1 MDDNELD
8 FLNENDDAKEKDLQD
23 SDSYDFDTF
32 SQICKIKVIG
42 VGGGG
47 NNAINRMIE
56 SGLQGVEFWAANTD
70 MQVLI
75 TSKTKNR
82 LNLGKNITKGLGAGA
97 NPEIGKRAAEESED
111 KIKEILKG
119 SDMVFLAAGMGGGT
133 GTGATPI
140 FAKLARE
147 MGILTIGIVTRPFT
161 FEGKSRNAH
170 ATEGIEELKKYVDS
184 LIIVS
189 NDKLLSMNGA
199 IPMKDSFKL
208 ADDVLRQSVQC
219 ITDLVAVPATIN
231 LDFADVKTVMS
242 NKGTAMIGFGVGK
255 GPKKATEAA
264 NKAISS
270 PLLESSFLGAR
281 NAIINITGGSSVTL
295 FDATDAVEIIRQA
308 SGTDLNTIFG
318 FSINEALDDEMIVTV
333 IATDFDEEILKNR
346 ASFMNFKRP
355 EIVQEKLD
363 LDTPTPTAEEK
374 GDDYTPFFMR
384 NDEED

>member
-8 FLNENDDAKEKDLQD
+8 FLEEEKKENMDELQN

-42 VGGGG
+42 IGGGG

-56 SGLQGVEFWAANTD
+56 NGLQGVEFWVANTD

-75 TSKTKNR
+75 ASKTKNR

-97 NPEIGKRAAEESED
+97 NPEIGKQAALESED
-111 KIKEILKG
+111 KIKEILQG

-133 GTGATPI
+133 GTGATPV
-140 FAKLARE
+140 FAKLAKE

-161 FEGKSRNAH
+161 FEGKNRNSH
-170 ATEGIEELKKYVDS
+170 ATEGIQELKKYVDS

-208 ADDVLRQSVQC
+208 ADDVLRQSVQS

-231 LDFADVKTVMS
+231 LDFADVRTVMS
-242 NKGTAMIGFGVGK
+242 DKGTAMIGFGK
-255 GPKKATEAA
+255 GTGPTKAVDAA

-295 FDATDAVEIIRQA
+295 YDATDAVEIIRRA
-308 SGTDLNTIFG
+308 AGTDLNTIFG
-318 FSINEALDDEMIVTV
+318 FSINEALEDEMIVTV
-333 IATDFDEEILKNR
+333 IATDFDEEVLRKGAEAEPTR
-346 ASFMNFKRP
+346 RVA
-355 EIVQEKLD
+355 VQERLTFEEAPIVK
-363 LDTPTPTAEEK
+363 EEK
-374 GDDYTPFFMR
+374 KEDYLPSFLREM
-384 NDEED
+384 DED

>member
-1 MDDNELD
+1 MDENELD
-8 FLNENDDAKEKDLQD
+8 FLNENKQEVDSDDMG
-23 SDSYDFDTF
+23 DSYDFDTF

-42 VGGGG
+42 VGGAG

-70 MQVLI
+70 KQVLF

-82 LNLGKNITKGLGAGA
+82 LDLGKDITKGLGAGA
-97 NPEIGKRAAEESED
+97 NPEIGKKAAEESSD
-111 KIKEILKG
+111 KIREILEG

-140 FAKLARE
+140 FAKIARE
-147 MGILTIGIVTRPFT
+147 LGILTIGIVTRPFS
-161 FEGKSRNAH
+161 FEGKNRNAH

-189 NDKLLSMNGA
+189 NDKLLSMNGDK
-199 IPMKDSFKL
+199 PMKDSFKI
-208 ADDVLRQSVQC
+208 ADDVLRQSVQS
-219 ITDLVAVPATIN
+219 ITDLIAVPATIN
-231 LDFADVKTVMS
+231 LDFADVRTVMS
-242 NKGTAMIGFGVGK
+242 NKGTAMIGFGIGK

-318 FSINEALDDEMIVTV
+318 FSINEALEDEMIVTV

-346 ASFMNFKRP
+346 ASILGSRKI
-355 EIVQEKLD
+355 EQVQERLVF
-363 LDTPTPTAEEK
+363 EEK
-374 GDDYTPFFMR
+374 VEDKKEDGYLPDFLI
-384 NDEED
+384 DED

>member
-1 MDDNELD
+1 MDEKELEFLENDEELNELQ
-8 FLNENDDAKEKDLQD
+8 N

-56 SGLQGVEFWAANTD
+56 SGLQGVEFWVANTD

-75 TSKTKNR
+75 ASKTKNR
-82 LNLGKNITKGLGAGA
+82 LNLGKSITKGLGAGA
-97 NPEIGKRAAEESED
+97 NPEIGKQAAMESED
-111 KIKEILKG
+111 KIREILEG

-140 FAKLARE
+140 FARIAKE

-161 FEGKSRNAH
+161 FEGKNRNSN
-170 ATEGIEELKKYVDS
+170 ATEGIQELKKYVDS

-208 ADDVLRQSVQC
+208 ADDVLRQSVQS

-242 NKGTAMIGFGVGK
+242 DKGTAMIGFGIGK
-255 GPKKATEAA
+255 GEKKAIDAA

-295 FDATDAVEIIRQA
+295 YDANDAVEIIRQA

-346 ASFMNFKRP
+346 AAYVNTRRP
-355 EIVQEKLD
+355 EMVQERLNFD
-363 LDTPTPTAEEK
+363 DTPTKHEENK
-374 GDDYTPFFMR
+374 DDFIPPYLKSL
-384 NDEED
+384 DED

>member
-1 MDDNELD
+1 MDEKELEFLENDEELNELQ
-8 FLNENDDAKEKDLQD
+8 N

-56 SGLQGVEFWAANTD
+56 SGLQGVEFWVANTD

-75 TSKTKNR
+75 ASKTKNR
-82 LNLGKNITKGLGAGA
+82 LNLGKSITKGLGAGA
-97 NPEIGKRAAEESED
+97 NPEIGKQAAMESED
-111 KIKEILKG
+111 KIREILEG

-140 FAKLARE
+140 FARIAKE

-161 FEGKSRNAH
+161 FEGKNRNSN
-170 ATEGIEELKKYVDS
+170 ATEGIQELKKYVDS

-208 ADDVLRQSVQC
+208 ADDVLRQSVQS

-242 NKGTAMIGFGVGK
+242 DKGTAMIGFGIGR
-255 GPKKATEAA
+255 GEKKAIDAA

-295 FDATDAVEIIRQA
+295 YDANDAVEIIRQA

-346 ASFMNFKRP
+346 AAYVNTRRP
-355 EIVQEKLD
+355 EMVQERLNFD
-363 LDTPTPTAEEK
+363 DTPTTHEENK
-374 GDDYTPFFMR
+374 DDFIPPYLKSL
-384 NDEED
+384 DED